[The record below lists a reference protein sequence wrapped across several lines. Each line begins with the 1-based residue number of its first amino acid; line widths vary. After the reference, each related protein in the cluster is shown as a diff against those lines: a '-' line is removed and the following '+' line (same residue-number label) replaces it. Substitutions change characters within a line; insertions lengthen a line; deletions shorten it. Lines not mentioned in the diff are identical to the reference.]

1 MKIGGEEDVPSVTK
15 AYWPSVLKN
24 TNVSSIYN
32 QFINDGE
39 IDFKWCE
46 ELLVKHGANP
56 NWPIGVDS
64 NEKGETP
71 CGMTVLIRAVLDGNL
86 EVARLL
92 LKHGADPNQYERP
105 CPGEDDYFY
114 YPLASKEDQMFQQ
127 GLTSYE
133 LYSIGLVHCP
143 LSIALKTNNKNMISL
158 LKKHGATA
166 DTSINNEKYYS
177 INPQCIVAINLNSTT
192 ITKLAAKKWG
202 LMTENMKHDKKLIL
216 FAVKE
221 DYRALEYASD
231 ELKNDRE
238 IVMVAVQQDGG
249 ALEYASDELKN
260 DKEIVMVAVKQDGDV
275 LEFAS
280 DELKNDK
287 EIDWLL

>member
-1 MKIGGEEDVPSVTK
+1 MNTNVISLFLFPICWQYYSWLLLNPKKIDPNSFLVKIGGEEDVPSVTK

-24 TNVSSIYN
+24 TNVSSIYK

-133 LYSIGLVHCP
+133 LYSIGLVQCP

-166 DTSINNEKYYS
+166 DISINNEKYYS
-177 INPQCIVAINLNSTT
+177 INPHEKAEQ
-192 ITKLAAKKWG
+192 
-202 LMTENMKHDKKLIL
+202 EMKC
-216 FAVKE
+216 
-221 DYRALEYASD
+221 
-231 ELKNDRE
+231 
-238 IVMVAVQQDGG
+238 
-249 ALEYASDELKN
+249 
-260 DKEIVMVAVKQDGDV
+260 DV
-275 LEFAS
+275 
-280 DELKNDK
+280 
-287 EIDWLL
+287 